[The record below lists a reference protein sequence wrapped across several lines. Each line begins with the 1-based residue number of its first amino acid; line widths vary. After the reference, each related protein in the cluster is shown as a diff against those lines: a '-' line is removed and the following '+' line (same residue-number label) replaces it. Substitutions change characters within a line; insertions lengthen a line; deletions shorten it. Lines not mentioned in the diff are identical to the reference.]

1 MVKIMFKKI
10 MLLMAAVVLISAC
23 SSKVQ
28 KEEEM
33 DKPLTAIVKTS
44 KGNIEIKL
52 YGENAPLTVANFVN
66 LARRGFYDGIV
77 FHRVIPNFMI
87 QTGDPLSLDAAKD
100 KQWGTGGPGYA
111 FEDEVNSG
119 LKHTQAGTLS
129 MANSGPNTNG
139 SQIFITHV
147 PTPWLDGKH
156 TIFGQVTQ
164 GMQVVNDIRQG
175 DKILTIVIEGKVPKE
190 VKEKQ
195 ARVDE
200 WNKKLDGE
208 LASRIPQLKLKPA
221 VKL

>member
-1 MVKIMFKKI
+1 MV
-10 MLLMAAVVLISAC
+10 AVVFITAC
-23 SSKVQ
+23 APKVQ
-28 KEEEM
+28 KEEKM

-44 KGNIEIKL
+44 KGDIEIKL

-77 FHRVIPNFMI
+77 FHRVIANFMI
-87 QTGDPLSLDAAKD
+87 QTGDPLSLDPGKE
-100 KQWGTGGPGYA
+100 KQWGTGGPGYS
-111 FEDEVNSG
+111 FEDEVKTG
-119 LKHTQAGTLS
+119 LKHAQAGTLS
-129 MANSGPNTNG
+129 MANSGVNTNG

-147 PTPWLDGKH
+147 PTAWLDGKH

-175 DKILTIVIEGKVPKE
+175 DKIITIVIEGTVPKE

-200 WNKKLDGE
+200 WNKKLDTD
-208 LASRIPQLKLKPA
+208 LTKAIPQLKLKPA

>member
-1 MVKIMFKKI
+1 MFKKI
-10 MLLMAAVVLISAC
+10 MLLLAAVVLISAC

-28 KEEEM
+28 KEEKM

-44 KGNIEIKL
+44 KGDIEIKL

-77 FHRVIPNFMI
+77 FHRVIANFMI
-87 QTGDPLSLDAAKD
+87 QTGDPLTLDPSKE
-100 KQWGTGGPGYA
+100 KQWGTGGPGYS
-111 FEDEVNSG
+111 FEDEVKTG
-119 LKHTQAGTLS
+119 LSHSQAGTLS

-147 PTPWLDGKH
+147 PTTYLDGKH

-164 GMQVVNDIRQG
+164 GQQVVNDVRQG
-175 DKILTIVIEGKVPKE
+175 DKIITIVIEGKVPQI
-190 VKEKQ
+190 VKDKQ

-200 WNKKLDGE
+200 WNKKLDND

>member
-1 MVKIMFKKI
+1 MFKKV

-28 KEEEM
+28 KEVKV
-33 DKPLTAIVKTS
+33 DKPLSAIIKTS
-44 KGNIEIKL
+44 KGNIELKL

-77 FHRVIPNFMI
+77 FHRVINNFMI
-87 QTGDPLSLDAAKD
+87 QTGDPLSLDPTKE
-100 KQWGTGGPGYA
+100 KSWGMGGPGYT
-111 FEDEVNSG
+111 FEDEVNTG
-119 LKHTQAGTLS
+119 LKHAQAGTLS
-129 MANSGPNTNG
+129 MANSGANTNG

-164 GMQVVNDIRQG
+164 GQQVVNDIRQG
-175 DKILTIVIEGKVPKE
+175 DKIISIVIEGTVPKV

-200 WNKKLDGE
+200 WNKTLDND
-208 LASRIPQLKLKPA
+208 LSKRIPQLKLKPA